1 MENKK
6 IQISVQEGDVK
17 GIALE
22 IKKGRKEYIIANPD
36 VPIYDITFDVVSRTT
51 EETIIEIKR
60 VTNGW

>member
-1 MENKK
+1 M
-6 IQISVQEGDVK
+6 
-17 GIALE
+17 E